1 MDYKIFHSLNFIG
14 LIMNI
19 SVITDVTIIMK
30 TEIGMFKFSKI

>member
-1 MDYKIFHSLNFIG
+1 
-14 LIMNI
+14 MNI